1 MCWNISYY
9 NMENILI
16 SELISGNT
24 FDQRK
29 IIEYSAKYNKKNV
42 LNYIPATKENN
53 CLFQQLN
60 IGRTFNLQSP
70 DFSTLAEYSE
80 YIINWYNTDIEILT
94 EVREGN
100 LKNLTSDIYSRWFR
114 YILPDYI
121 CCSISRDII
130 LSWID
135 EHHPDDLYKTI
146 IDSYLVANKK
156 EYLDHYNFEYDDKF
170 LENLMDS
177 LYQVD
182 FCMSKCPVFDNYI
195 NLELKNNFY
204 ILEYK
209 KKVLQLNSFLESTI
223 RFHFFVYKL
232 GYFRKEITIEN
243 FDELIDI
250 YYNEYSKYDS
260 PAYYIYNNYREED
273 FRYDRKNIN
282 IITDEYKIF
291 YYNYRLEKLI
301 DISEYNNIV
310 NYCKKYEMP
319 DLDDLYNLYHEELFN
334 FIQHLIEIRDIKNN
348 PESKYIELIY
358 KNISK
363 YVKTDFVKYLLDTI

>member
-1 MCWNISYY
+1 
-9 NMENILI
+9 MENILI
-16 SELISGNT
+16 SELISGST
-24 FDQRK
+24 LDERK
-29 IIEYSAKYNKKNV
+29 IIEYSAKYDKKNV
-42 LNYIPATKENN
+42 LKYISATKENIH
-53 CLFQQLN
+53 LFQQLN
-60 IGRTFNLQSP
+60 IGQIFNFQSYN
-70 DFSTLAEYSE
+70 FSTLGEYSE
-80 YIINWYNTDIEILT
+80 YIINWYNSDKEILA
-94 EVREGN
+94 EVKKGN

-130 LSWID
+130 LEWIN

-146 IDSYLVANKK
+146 IDSYYVTNKMK
-156 EYLDHYNFEYDDKF
+156 YLDYYNFEYDVKF

-182 FCMSKCPVFDNYI
+182 LCMSQCTVFDNYI

-209 KKVLQLNSFLESTI
+209 NKNLQLNLFLESTI
-223 RFHFFVYKL
+223 RFHFFLYKL
-232 GYFRKEITIEN
+232 GYFGKEITIED

-250 YYNEYSKYDS
+250 FYNDFSKYDY
-260 PAYYIYNNYREED
+260 PAYYIYNNYREEN
-273 FRYDRKNIN
+273 FRYDCKNIS
-282 IITDEYKIF
+282 IIIDGYKIF
-291 YYNYRLEKLI
+291 YYNYRLEKLV

-310 NYCKKYEMP
+310 YYCKKIRNL

-334 FIQHLIEIRDIKNN
+334 FIEHLIEIRDIKNN

-358 KNISK
+358 QNIPK
-363 YVKTDFVKYLLDTI
+363 YVKPDFVTYLLDRI